1 MSFMAFLIFGSGLG
15 VVFAYVYPAK
25 SSKRAGFMQKV
36 AYPALLGVLGTFFVS
51 VLGQSLGF
59 FKSGQML
66 EWLSAILLVSVL
78 VFLYKLAT
86 R

>member
-15 VVFAYVYPAK
+15 VAFAYLYPKK
-25 SSKRAGFMQKV
+25 SSKKASFMQK
-36 AYPALLGVLGTFFVS
+36 AGFPALLGVLGTFFAS
-51 VLGQSLGF
+51 VLGQTLGL

-78 VFLYKLAT
+78 VFLYKLAI